1 MHSLCIYGVRRSYP
15 AFTLY
20 SPGIQDQANQNIS
33 VGTMVQRRDF
43 LYYATGAVAAG
54 VTGTAIWG
62 LGRAMGPTAATQ
74 HDKNLYVDIS
84 DLEEGRQLTV
94 KFRQRPVFIRHRTQE
109 EVDQARATQLEDL
122 FDTAT
127 RSISSD
133 RHWRHTVT
141 GSADD
146 RERSV
151 DPEGRYIVLWGIC
164 TKEGCVPLGDR
175 SGDYYGWFC
184 PCCGTHYDTSGRF
197 RKGPAPHNMYI
208 PNYEWDAETMTVA
221 LIDETS
227 PLPLSD
233 KELDRILYGDVS
245 ENQR

>member
-1 MHSLCIYGVRRSYP
+1 
-15 AFTLY
+15 
-20 SPGIQDQANQNIS
+20 
-33 VGTMVQRRDF
+33 
-43 LYYATGAVAAG
+43 
-54 VTGTAIWG
+54 
-62 LGRAMGPTAATQ
+62 MGPTAATQ